1 MLDVSVSSA
10 CGGTK
15 GEGGAAQAPA
25 PLSEEQHEQ
34 QERGIQQD
42 VVSLVCCP
50 PLGPCGKL
58 QQPSERDTGGSRIL
72 PSSHAHQ
79 QQLQQRKDGEQKPV
93 LGWQAA
99 KGAGEVSNT
108 ERHFAQRPD
117 SIAAITPCMPP
128 TKSSSAS
135 CDSCRGRYFH
145 PPKVLSAPAR
155 SEEDLLRPPPDSPYL
170 RRDLAQHPQALISHC
185 TIQTTSTCSEISSST
200 GAARA
205 AWWTAEAQ
213 RELFLSPYDAAG
225 FPRGLRGVPVKRL
238 LTERGAVSVDLKPV
252 FPEQQNA
259 SRPSGEQQKQHL
271 ADTSS
276 SSSSATCSRCKGLR
290 LTFSLPVDL
299 EAAPRG
305 PLPLRAS
312 SRRHILSRG
321 LQVSGQQRQPREH
334 ASDDSS
340 ASSGSEIAEEELL
353 PDAYLRLAGRQRS
366 LQTLGVEGDWLMRLQ
381 DPPQGIEALDVFAA
395 AAAASA
401 APIAHLAP
409 LANSPTAA
417 GLLDLF
423 SRSRSLGNNAT
434 IAEKAANQEWLLNA
448 KAPHRPRTFLERM
461 AAFAL
466 SRARTAPSLRLSL
479 PQQQQQ
485 QQQLQR
491 QPLPMLAALISGCL
505 ELHGARSAASAAA
518 AGGDPAV
525 AAGRSPSAR
534 RRNACSLQGKFQQ
547 LDPRLLRKALRCFD
561 RNRGGLSRSGDSST
575 SSNRILADF
584 AAVKTRLVGLALGDI
599 PFDPDGL
606 WLRRQQA
613 QQQQRHQQM
622 QRQQQ
627 QQLVDAEHEHQH
639 EQQHKHQQQQ
649 RREGLGAPRSSTLPL
664 MQAAM
669 RRVRLSAKYKHPS
682 VRIGTSRASSS
693 GRINAGGGFWQ
704 KASVGLG
711 CGVALA
717 THAASAG
724 PYYFEVLVGPLPP
737 QQQQQQLL
745 LQQPKQGLSPTQQ
758 QHLQQQRIAT
768 SSQCDLR
775 VGWSTRRHPPSAP
788 LGATRDSVALTLRG
802 MAAWAGVELPYC
814 FPPLVEGDVVGCCI
828 RLVQPQQEQQPRQA
842 DCAAVSPTRGVA
854 SPAKRGAPAAAPA
867 GTDTTVSGIAGDAY
881 SVSCLMDVDRLAQG
895 FLRSAAGLAEGSSS
909 SSSNSQP
916 VGAAAEGSLVQ
927 FTVNGRPLGCC
938 RFSEDPAGCLLAD
951 EYFPAISLMGGAS
964 CSVNF
969 GPSFRHPPPLVEPP
983 FLPCCLLPLSTAPPL
998 TYDVYPLL
1006 LLPQQLL
1013 ADPQLNTLRPRTL
1026 VDVLEERILA
1036 LPSRQQPLS
1045 SAQHNPRKRKV
1056 EEALGKGSHD
1066 ADSGM
1071 SADGGMLEECED
1083 PALTPPA
1090 GERRGASLQHTSHAC
1105 GEFSGSP
1112 ETLEEGREAT
1122 GHCCCNRR
1130 TEKSATEARALC
1142 CCRPCGA
1149 DPAEIAMLQRAASLI
1164 FAPEELRQLQKGLQ
1178 RQHQQQQLLESVHRC
1193 AFEAQLKSCN
1203 AVLDAAAKEWG
1214 LKRAHRLRRRMPWA
1228 RHRCNMRSSSGS
1240 ESSSESSSSEESDA
1254 CGLPLAG
1261 GEANRDVASAGEA
1274 LEGSVF
1280 RRGLTDDA
1288 TAAVSSGSAPSLA
1301 AEGQT
1306 WKKGGSSDC
1315 SGSRVVPFVD
1325 FKHPCSV
1332 LFSFLLP
1339 TLRGLHH
1346 PGLPASPAAA
1356 VSRQAPTAEASCR
1369 ESAAVAESLAAWKRF
1384 ARLFWLVVAPLD
1396 SQRRPL
1402 SPRVFIRNQAV
1413 SLHRK
1418 SKPPPFART
1427 AAASSAGGRPVG
1439 SIAAASDVSA
1449 AGTGDT
1455 GAQPSGRAS
1464 RSGSGMTRRKGG
1476 SSAGPAGGAA
1486 AAEASYETIQ
1496 VGQLTLRVPQGC
1508 LADSGDETGQLP
1520 PDLSQEGGRQKR
1532 PAAGRSVAAE
1542 PAERDEGM
1550 EASALIESLPLSVVL
1565 LRRLGLKPR
1574 QLLEALGC
1582 KFRLVS
1588 RQLAGSHAAIAG
1600 VSCIYTAVVRL
1611 RQLQA
1616 KAQAADEE
1624 AAKDVACE
1632 FWIEQY
1638 AGALCGS

>member
-238 LTERGAVSVDLKPV
+238 LTERGAVSVDLKP
-252 FPEQQNA
+252 
-259 SRPSGEQQKQHL
+259 
-271 ADTSS
+271 
-276 SSSSATCSRCKGLR
+276 
-290 LTFSLPVDL
+290 
-299 EAAPRG
+299 
-305 PLPLRAS
+305 
-312 SRRHILSRG
+312 
-321 LQVSGQQRQPREH
+321 
-334 ASDDSS
+334 
-340 ASSGSEIAEEELL
+340 EELL

-381 DPPQGIEALDVFAA
+381 DPPQGIEALD
-395 AAAASA
+395 
-401 APIAHLAP
+401 
-409 LANSPTAA
+409 
-417 GLLDLF
+417 
-423 SRSRSLGNNAT
+423 
-434 IAEKAANQEWLLNA
+434 
-448 KAPHRPRTFLERM
+448 
-461 AAFAL
+461 
-466 SRARTAPSLRLSL
+466 
-479 PQQQQQ
+479 
-485 QQQLQR
+485 
-491 QPLPMLAALISGCL
+491 
-505 ELHGARSAASAAA
+505 
-518 AGGDPAV
+518 
-525 AAGRSPSAR
+525 
-534 RRNACSLQGKFQQ
+534 Q

-584 AAVKTRLVGLALGDI
+584 AAVKTRL
-599 PFDPDGL
+599 
-606 WLRRQQA
+606 
-613 QQQQRHQQM
+613 
-622 QRQQQ
+622 
-627 QQLVDAEHEHQH
+627 
-639 EQQHKHQQQQ
+639 
-649 RREGLGAPRSSTLPL
+649 
-664 MQAAM
+664 AAM

-704 KASVGLG
+704 KAS
-711 CGVALA
+711 
-717 THAASAG
+717 
-724 PYYFEVLVGPLPP
+724 
-737 QQQQQQLL
+737 
-745 LQQPKQGLSPTQQ
+745 
-758 QHLQQQRIAT
+758 
-768 SSQCDLR
+768 

-881 SVSCLMDVDRLAQG
+881 SVSCLMDVDH
-895 FLRSAAGLAEGSSS
+895 
-909 SSSNSQP
+909 
-916 VGAAAEGSLVQ
+916 
-927 FTVNGRPLGCC
+927 
-938 RFSEDPAGCLLAD
+938 

-1105 GEFSGSP
+1105 
-1112 ETLEEGREAT
+1112 
-1122 GHCCCNRR
+1122 
-1130 TEKSATEARALC
+1130 
-1142 CCRPCGA
+1142 
-1149 DPAEIAMLQRAASLI
+1149 
-1164 FAPEELRQLQKGLQ
+1164 
-1178 RQHQQQQLLESVHRC
+1178 
-1193 AFEAQLKSCN
+1193 
-1203 AVLDAAAKEWG
+1203 
-1214 LKRAHRLRRRMPWA
+1214 
-1228 RHRCNMRSSSGS
+1228 
-1240 ESSSESSSSEESDA
+1240 
-1254 CGLPLAG
+1254 
-1261 GEANRDVASAGEA
+1261 EANRDVASAGEA